1 MTKSEVIN
9 RLKPI
14 ACNLQNKNTWLK
26 GKLSLLMAQ
35 IIIESNWLKSTHKG
49 NCLGIK
55 WTSKYPESRKQML
68 WTYEWVHGKYEK
80 VLAPFLTFKSIEQCI
95 EEEYI
100 RILKL
105 NRYKETRDSIDWWDA
120 TNFIRINGYATSKT
134 YTNTLRNLILR
145 HKLYT
150 IDWFHNYN
158 LELTEN
164 FIWGETF
171 SNVRFKGKTYRR
183 IIEPPK
189 IYWTDTVDLATQLQK
204 GRDYIGKPFVVNNWY
219 RVDHYNS
226 YVGGVPGSQHKISN
240 AADIRNPKGL
250 NSYQFYKIMDGLTD
264 CTGYGIG
271 RRYCHF
277 DRKKN
282 TKKRVWYY

>member
-1 MTKSEVIN
+1 MNKIEVIN
-9 RLKPI
+9 KLKPI
-14 ACNLQNKNTWLK
+14 IDNLAIKHNWLI
-26 GKLSLLMAQ
+26 GKKSMAMAQ
-35 IIIESNWLKSTHKG
+35 IICESGWLKSAPKN

-55 WTSKYPESRKQML
+55 YTKKYPESRKQML
-68 WTYEWVHGKYEK
+68 WTKEWLNGKYIS
-80 VLAPFLTFKSIEQCI
+80 VLAPFLTFESIEQCI
-95 EEEYI
+95 EEGYI

-105 NRYKETRDSIDWWDA
+105 ARYKETRDSIDWWDA
-120 TNFIRINGYATSKT
+120 TNFIRLNGYATSPT

-158 LELTEN
+158 DELTEN

-171 SNVRFKGKTYRR
+171 SNIRFKGKTYRR

-189 IYWTDTVDLATQLQK
+189 IYWIDTVDLVVEIQK
-204 GRDYIGKPFVVNNWY
+204 GRDYIGKSFVVNRWY
-219 RVDHYNS
+219 SIDSYNS
-226 YVGGVPGSQHKISN
+226 YIGGVPNSQHKISN
-240 AADIRNPKGL
+240 AADIANPRGYT
-250 NSYQFYKIMDGLTD
+250 SYLFYRIIDRLTD
-264 CTGYGIG
+264 CTGFGIG

-282 TKKRVWYY
+282 VKRRIWYY